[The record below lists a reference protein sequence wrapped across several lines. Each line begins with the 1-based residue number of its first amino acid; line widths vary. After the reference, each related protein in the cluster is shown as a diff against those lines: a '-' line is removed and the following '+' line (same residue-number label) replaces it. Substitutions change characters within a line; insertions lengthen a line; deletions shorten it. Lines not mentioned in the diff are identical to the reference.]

1 MIALFHASAGQGHQK
16 AAEAVH
22 KALLIQEYPCPR
34 PVDTLELLRPGF
46 RRLYRDGY
54 HYLARKNTR
63 LLELLYRTTD
73 HPGQGGFLH
82 ASRLKIQKRLAPGFS
97 PILQCRQPDVIVCTH
112 FLPLELLWEKRS
124 RPFSRSVVV
133 AILTDLFPHGLWI
146 HPHVD
151 HYVVPTEDARQELVA
166 MGVPPGRIH
175 LHGIPVD
182 PRFSRKTP
190 STEARR
196 NLGLPEKPTLLVL
209 SGGFGTAPLCHVLD
223 SFRQVKKDISLVL
236 VAGRNERLRN
246 ALEARKN
253 DFPFSVRVLGFTDNL
268 SEWMDASDIV
278 LTKPG
283 GLTTSET
290 LSKGIPL
297 ILLPPQGGQEKRNR
311 DYLLFRH
318 AAIATKKEEA
328 GKTAVHLLENPEK
341 CQTLIRSCRRIAR
354 PDAAETIS
362 AFLIDLDQRLTGSLP

>member
-1 MIALFHASAGQGHQK
+1 MIALFHATAGQGHQK

-22 KALLIQEYPCPR
+22 KALLIQEYPCPQ

-54 HYLARKNTR
+54 HYLARKNRR
-63 LLELLYRTTD
+63 LLEFLYRTTD

-82 ASRLKIQKRLAPGFS
+82 SSRLKIQKRLAPGFA
-97 PILQCRQPDVIVCTH
+97 PALQFRQPDVIVCTH

-124 RPFSRSVVV
+124 RPFSRSVIV
-133 AILTDLFPHGLWI
+133 AVLTDLFPHGLWI

-151 HYVVPTEDARQELVA
+151 HYVVPTEDARQELA
-166 MGVPPGRIH
+166 GMGVPAERIH
-175 LHGIPVD
+175 LLGIPVD
-182 PRFSRKTP
+182 PHFSRKKPTR
-190 STEARR
+190 EARR
-196 NLGLPEKPTLLVL
+196 NLGLPEKPTVLVL

-223 SFRQVKKDISLVL
+223 SFRDVKKDISLVL

-290 LSKGIPL
+290 LSKAIPM

-318 AAIATKKEEA
+318 AAIPADAEGA

-341 CQTLIRSCRRIAR
+341 CQTLIRSCRRLAR
-354 PDAAETIS
+354 PHAAESIS
-362 AFLIDLDQRLTGSLP
+362 AFLIDLDQRLTRSLP